1 MIEIPEGVTVDVSGF
16 DVIVKG
22 PKGEVSKRFSGKV
35 KVEKEGS
42 NVVVKGPAKEKALI
56 GTISSLINNMV
67 VGVTDGY
74 SIQLRILYSHFPVTL
89 EVKGKQIVVK
99 NFIGEKYPRKTK
111 VFGDSTKVE
120 VKGQNVTITGPDKHA
135 VSQTFANIKSVLKIR
150 DKDCRIFQDGIYE
163 VSE

>member
-1 MIEIPEGVTVDVSGF
+1 MIAIPEGVSVDISGF
-16 DVIVKG
+16 DVTVKG

-35 KVEKEGS
+35 KVEREGN
-42 NVVVKGPAKEKALI
+42 NVVVKGPEKEKALI

-67 VGVTDGY
+67 IGVTEGY
-74 SIQLRILYSHFPVTL
+74 KIQLKILYSHFPASL
-89 EVKGKQIVVK
+89 EVKGRDVLVK

-111 VFGDSTKVE
+111 VYGDATKVE

>member
-1 MIEIPEGVTVDVSGF
+1 MIAIPEGVTVDVSGF

-22 PKGEVSKRFSGKV
+22 PKGEVSKRFSGKIT
-35 KVEKEGS
+35 VEKEGN
-42 NVVVKGPAKEKALI
+42 NVVVKGPEKEKALI
-56 GTISSLINNMV
+56 GTVSSLINNMII
-67 VGVTDGY
+67 GVTEGY
-74 SIQLRILYSHFPVTL
+74 STQLRILYSHFPVTL
-89 EVKGKQIVVK
+89 EVKGKDVIVK

-135 VSQTFANIKSVLKIR
+135 VAQTFANIKSVLKIR
-150 DKDCRIFQDGIYE
+150 NKDCRIFQDGIYE